1 MIAIKA
7 RYLKHGEAIGK
18 DYVFACNFLPKL
30 GDIVKAGK
38 AKAVVTEVDTSDG
51 AVYKYDG
58 ELRVAG
64 RGGGINVRRNKRIH
78 KTSHGNIERIHEER
92 GIVICN
98 RSCKKRFQ
106 TIRASALSKR
116 STYFKR
122 KSRGNKVSI
131 R

>member
-38 AKAVVTEVDTSDG
+38 AKVVVTEVDTSDG

-58 ELRVAG
+58 ELRV
-64 RGGGINVRRNKRIH
+64 V
-78 KTSHGNIERIHEER
+78 EEMEE
-92 GIVICN
+92 
-98 RSCKKRFQ
+98 
-106 TIRASALSKR
+106 
-116 STYFKR
+116 
-122 KSRGNKVSI
+122 
-131 R
+131 